1 MKKSIF
7 SFLNAVLI
15 SVFFFISCASA
26 PKAEEQIPEEVLED
40 VNTVEDVIQE
50 ATTVDNSS
58 ALEQADLA
66 RQAAIDAKADKV
78 APIQFAATDA
88 LLKTL
93 QAQAETGID
102 VSIGLKDVQTR
113 YEALEKYAKAM
124 DAKSRVDELEFAS
137 YDQASYDKGTQAI
150 ADLQNLFSETNIL
163 SSAML
168 EKANEAYSSFNSVL
182 IGAFKK
188 LAKEERIGAFAAKKD
203 ADSVKAAV
211 AEKDSYGKAVE
222 DFKKGDSNYAMQNPE
237 AALKNYQSAKGQ
249 FEVLFKTVSEKREAA
264 QKAMEAAKNAVLET
278 QNYAATADKEAPLT
292 GEEVQG
298 IESEDAV
305 LLEVETFADPKAAEV
320 ELSETISEEP
330 IVEETSVSEEV
341 VTTEETTTNEVTET
355 VTEEITVTEEVTTTE
370 TSTVTEETT
379 TTEETTVSEVE
390 TTSENTVIVTDEP
403 EVTEVENSEN
413 LADEKEAE

>member
-1 MKKSIF
+1 M
-7 SFLNAVLI
+7 
-15 SVFFFISCASA
+15 
-26 PKAEEQIPEEVLED
+26 
-40 VNTVEDVIQE
+40 
-50 ATTVDNSS
+50 
-58 ALEQADLA
+58 
-66 RQAAIDAKADKV
+66 
-78 APIQFAATDA
+78 
-88 LLKTL
+88 
-93 QAQAETGID
+93 QAQAETGVD

-124 DAKSRVDELEFAS
+124 DAKARVDELGFAS
-137 YDQASYDKGTQAI
+137 YDQATYDKGNQAI

-188 LAKEERIGAFAAKKD
+188 LAKEERNGAFAAKKD

-211 AEKDSYGKAVE
+211 AEKAAYGKAVE

-278 QNYAATADKEAPLT
+278 QNYAANADKEAPLT

-320 ELSETISEEP
+320 ELSETISEEV
-330 IVEETSVSEEV
+330 ISEEATV
-341 VTTEETTTNEVTET
+341 SDEVTA
-355 VTEEITVTEEVTTTE
+355 
-370 TSTVTEETT
+370 
-379 TTEETTVSEVE
+379 TEETTVSEVE
-390 TTSENTVIVTDEP
+390 TTSESTAVVTDEP

>member
-1 MKKSIF
+1 MKKSVF
-7 SFLNAVLI
+7 SFFNVILI

-26 PKAEEQIPEEVLED
+26 PKAEEQLPEEVLED
-40 VNTVEDVIQE
+40 VNAVEDVIE
-50 ATTVDNSS
+50 EVTTVDNSS

-66 RQAAIDAKADKV
+66 RQAAIDANADKV

-93 QAQAETGID
+93 QAQAETGVD

-124 DAKSRVDELEFAS
+124 DAKARVDELGFAS
-137 YDQASYDKGTQAI
+137 YDQTSYDKGTQAI

-188 LAKEERIGAFAAKKD
+188 LAKEERNGAFAAKKD

-264 QKAMEAAKNAVLET
+264 QKAMEAARNAVLET

-298 IESEDAV
+298 IEAEDAV
-305 LLEVETFADPKAAEV
+305 LLEAETFADPKAAEV

-341 VTTEETTTNEVTET
+341 VTTEETT
-355 VTEEITVTEEVTTTE
+355 
-370 TSTVTEETT
+370 
-379 TTEETTVSEVE
+379 VSEVE
-390 TTSENTVIVTDEP
+390 TTSENTAVVTDEP
-403 EVTEVENSEN
+403 EVTEVENLEN

>member
-1 MKKSIF
+1 MKKSVF
-7 SFLNAVLI
+7 SFFNVILI

-26 PKAEEQIPEEVLED
+26 PKAEEQLPEEVLED
-40 VNTVEDVIQE
+40 VNAVEDVIE
-50 ATTVDNSS
+50 EVTTVDNSS

-66 RQAAIDAKADKV
+66 RQAAIDANADKV

-93 QAQAETGID
+93 QAQAETGVD

-124 DAKSRVDELEFAS
+124 DTKARVDELGFAS
-137 YDQASYDKGTQAI
+137 YDQASYDKGNQAI

-188 LAKEERIGAFAAKKD
+188 LAKEERNGAFAAKRD

-211 AEKDSYGKAVE
+211 AEKAAYGKAVE

-278 QNYAATADKEAPLT
+278 QNYAANADKEAPLT

-305 LLEVETFADPKAAEV
+305 LLDVETFADPKAAEV
-320 ELSETISEEP
+320 EISETISEE
-330 IVEETSVSEEV
+330 VLSEEA
-341 VTTEETTTNEVTET
+341 T
-355 VTEEITVTEEVTTTE
+355 ISDEVTTTE
-370 TSTVTEETT
+370 VET
-379 TTEETTVSEVE
+379 TTEEVTVSEVE
-390 TTSENTVIVTDEP
+390 TTSENTAVVTDEP

>member
-1 MKKSIF
+1 MKKSVF

-40 VNTVEDVIQE
+40 VIQE
-50 ATTVDNSS
+50 TTTVDNSS

-78 APIQFAATDA
+78 APVQFAATDA

-124 DAKSRVDELEFAS
+124 DAKSRVDELGFAS
-137 YDQASYDKGTQAI
+137 YDQATYDKGNQAI

-341 VTTEETTTNEVTET
+341 ATEVTEEVVTTEET
-355 VTEEITVTEEVTTTE
+355 ITTE
-370 TSTVTEETT
+370 TTTVTEETT
-379 TTEETTVSEVE
+379 TVTEETTVSEVE

>member
-1 MKKSIF
+1 MKKSVF
-7 SFLNAVLI
+7 SFFNVILI

-26 PKAEEQIPEEVLED
+26 PKAEEQLPEEVLED
-40 VNTVEDVIQE
+40 VNAVEDVIE
-50 ATTVDNSS
+50 EVTTVDNSS

-66 RQAAIDAKADKV
+66 RQAAIDANADKV

-93 QAQAETGID
+93 QAQAETGVD

-124 DAKSRVDELEFAS
+124 DAKARVDELGFAS

-168 EKANEAYSSFNSVL
+168 EKANEAYSSFNTVL

-188 LAKEERIGAFAAKKD
+188 LAKEERNGAFAAKKD

-264 QKAMEAAKNAVLET
+264 QKAMEAARNAVLET

-298 IESEDAV
+298 IEAEDAV
-305 LLEVETFADPKAAEV
+305 LLEAETFADPKAAEV

-341 VTTEETTTNEVTET
+341 VTTEETT
-355 VTEEITVTEEVTTTE
+355 
-370 TSTVTEETT
+370 
-379 TTEETTVSEVE
+379 VSEVE
-390 TTSENTVIVTDEP
+390 TTSENTAVVTDEP
-403 EVTEVENSEN
+403 EVTEVENLEN

>member
-1 MKKSIF
+1 MLDFGKCCKIVALIKVIWRIILKKSVF
-7 SFLNAVLI
+7 SFFNVILI

-26 PKAEEQIPEEVLED
+26 PKAEEQLPEEVLED
-40 VNTVEDVIQE
+40 VNAVEDVIE
-50 ATTVDNSS
+50 EVTTVDNSS

-124 DAKSRVDELEFAS
+124 DAKARVDELGFAS
-137 YDQASYDKGTQAI
+137 YDQATYDKGCQTI

-188 LAKEERIGAFAAKKD
+188 LAKEERNGAFVAKKD

-211 AEKDSYGKAVE
+211 AEKAAYGKAVE

-237 AALKNYQSAKGQ
+237 AALKNYQSAKEQ

-298 IESEDAV
+298 IEAEDAV

-320 ELSETISEEP
+320 ELSESISEDAP
-330 IVEETSVSEEV
+330 
-341 VTTEETTTNEVTET
+341 
-355 VTEEITVTEEVTTTE
+355 VTEEVETTE
-370 TSTVTEETT
+370 EAPVTEETE
-379 TTEETTVSEVE
+379 TTEVVTEEA
-390 TTSENTVIVTDEP
+390 TSENTTVVTDEP
-403 EVTEVENSEN
+403 EVTEVENPEN
-413 LADEKEAE
+413 LTDEMEAE

>member
-1 MKKSIF
+1 MKKSVF
-7 SFLNAVLI
+7 SFFNVILI

-26 PKAEEQIPEEVLED
+26 PKAEEQLPEEVLED
-40 VNTVEDVIQE
+40 VNAVEDVIE
-50 ATTVDNSS
+50 EVTTVDNSS

-66 RQAAIDAKADKV
+66 RQAAIDANADKV

-93 QAQAETGID
+93 QAQAETGVD

-124 DAKSRVDELEFAS
+124 DAKARVDELGFAS

-188 LAKEERIGAFAAKKD
+188 LAKEERNGAFAAKKD

-211 AEKDSYGKAVE
+211 AEKAAYGKAVE

-298 IESEDAV
+298 IEAEDAV

-341 VTTEETTTNEVTET
+341 VTTEETTVSEEVATEVTET
-355 VTEEITVTEEVTTTE
+355 VTED
-370 TSTVTEETT
+370 
-379 TTEETTVSEVE
+379 
-390 TTSENTVIVTDEP
+390 TTSENTAVVTDEP

>member
-1 MKKSIF
+1 MKKSVF

-26 PKAEEQIPEEVLED
+26 PKAEEQIPEEVL
-40 VNTVEDVIQE
+40 EDVIQE

-78 APIQFAATDA
+78 APVQFAATDA

-93 QAQAETGID
+93 QAQAETGVD

-124 DAKSRVDELEFAS
+124 DAKSRVDELGFAS
-137 YDQASYDKGTQAI
+137 YDQATYDKGNQAI

-188 LAKEERIGAFAAKKD
+188 LAKEERIGAFSAKKD

-237 AALKNYQSAKGQ
+237 AALKSYQSAKGQ

-305 LLEVETFADPKAAEV
+305 LLEAETFADPKAAEV
-320 ELSETISEEP
+320 ELSETISEEV
-330 IVEETSVSEEV
+330 ISEEATISDEV
-341 VTTEETTTNEVTET
+341 TTTEVETTTEETTTV
-355 VTEEITVTEEVTTTE
+355 
-370 TSTVTEETT
+370 SEETT

>member
-1 MKKSIF
+1 MKKSVF
-7 SFLNAVLI
+7 SFFNVILI

-26 PKAEEQIPEEVLED
+26 PKAEEQLPEEVLED
-40 VNTVEDVIQE
+40 VNAVEDVIE
-50 ATTVDNSS
+50 EVTTVDNSS

-66 RQAAIDAKADKV
+66 RQAAIDANADKV

-93 QAQAETGID
+93 QAQAETGVD

-124 DAKSRVDELEFAS
+124 DAKARVDELGFAS
-137 YDQASYDKGTQAI
+137 YDQATYDKGTQAI

-188 LAKEERIGAFAAKKD
+188 LAKEERNGAFAAKKD

-211 AEKDSYGKAVE
+211 AEKAAYGKAVE

-305 LLEVETFADPKAAEV
+305 LLEAETFADPKAAEV

-341 VTTEETTTNEVTET
+341 ATE
-355 VTEEITVTEEVTTTE
+355 VTEEV
-370 TSTVTEETT
+370 V

-390 TTSENTVIVTDEP
+390 TTSENTVVVTDEP

>member
-1 MKKSIF
+1 MKKSVF

-26 PKAEEQIPEEVLED
+26 PKAEEQLPEEVLED
-40 VNTVEDVIQE
+40 VNTVEDVIE
-50 ATTVDNSS
+50 EVTTVDNSS

-66 RQAAIDAKADKV
+66 RQAAIDANADKV

-93 QAQAETGID
+93 QAQAETGVD

-124 DAKSRVDELEFAS
+124 DAKSRVDELGFAS
-137 YDQASYDKGTQAI
+137 YDQATYDKGNQAI

-188 LAKEERIGAFAAKKD
+188 LAKEERNGAFAAKKD

-211 AEKDSYGKAVE
+211 AEKAAYGKAVE

-237 AALKNYQSAKGQ
+237 AALNNYQSAKGQ

-298 IESEDAV
+298 IEAEDAV
-305 LLEVETFADPKAAEV
+305 LLEAETFADPKAAEV
-320 ELSETISEEP
+320 ELSETISEEA

-341 VTTEETTTNEVTET
+341 ATEVTTTEVETT
-355 VTEEITVTEEVTTTE
+355 TEEITVTEEVTTTE
-370 TSTVTEETT
+370 TTTV
-379 TTEETTVSEVE
+379 TEETTVSEVE
-390 TTSENTVIVTDEP
+390 TTSENTVVVTDEP

-413 LADEKEAE
+413 LAGEKEAE

>member
-1 MKKSIF
+1 MKKSVF
-7 SFLNAVLI
+7 SFFNVILI

-26 PKAEEQIPEEVLED
+26 PKAEEQLPEEVLED
-40 VNTVEDVIQE
+40 VNAVEEI
-50 ATTVDNSS
+50 TTVDNSN

-124 DAKSRVDELEFAS
+124 DAKARVDELGFAS
-137 YDQASYDKGTQAI
+137 YDQATYDKGTQAI

-188 LAKEERIGAFAAKKD
+188 LAKEERNGAFAAKKD

-211 AEKDSYGKAVE
+211 AEKAAYGKAVE

-278 QNYAATADKEAPLT
+278 QNYAANADKEAPLT

-298 IESEDAV
+298 IEAEDAV

-320 ELSETISEEP
+320 ELSESISEDAP
-330 IVEETSVSEEV
+330 
-341 VTTEETTTNEVTET
+341 
-355 VTEEITVTEEVTTTE
+355 VTEEVE
-370 TSTVTEETT
+370 
-379 TTEETTVSEVE
+379 TTEEAPATEEVE
-390 TTSENTVIVTDEP
+390 TTEVVTEEATSENTTVVTDEP
-403 EVTEVENSEN
+403 EVTEVENPEN
-413 LADEKEAE
+413 LTDEMEAE

>member
-1 MKKSIF
+1 MKKSVF
-7 SFLNAVLI
+7 SFFNVILI

-40 VNTVEDVIQE
+40 VIQE
-50 ATTVDNSS
+50 TTTVDNSS

-66 RQAAIDAKADKV
+66 RQAAIDAKADKI
-78 APIQFAATDA
+78 APVQFAATDA

-124 DAKSRVDELEFAS
+124 DAKSRVDELGFAS

-320 ELSETISEEP
+320 ELSETISEEVIP
-330 IVEETSVSEEV
+330 EEATISDE
-341 VTTEETTTNEVTET
+341 VTTTEVETT
-355 VTEEITVTEEVTTTE
+355 TEEITVTEEVTTTE
-370 TSTVTEETT
+370 TTTVSEETT
-379 TTEETTVSEVE
+379 TTDETTVSEVE

-403 EVTEVENSEN
+403 EVTEVENLEN

>member
-1 MKKSIF
+1 MKKSVF
-7 SFLNAVLI
+7 SFFNVILI

-26 PKAEEQIPEEVLED
+26 PKAEEQLPEEVLED
-40 VNTVEDVIQE
+40 VNAVEEVIE
-50 ATTVDNSS
+50 EVTTVDNSS

-93 QAQAETGID
+93 QAQAETGVD

-124 DAKSRVDELEFAS
+124 DAKARVDELGFAS

-188 LAKEERIGAFAAKKD
+188 LAKEERNGAFAAKKD

-211 AEKDSYGKAVE
+211 AEKAAYGKAVE

-264 QKAMEAAKNAVLET
+264 QKAMEAARNAVLET

-298 IESEDAV
+298 IEAEDAV
-305 LLEVETFADPKAAEV
+305 LLEAETFADPKAAEV

-341 VTTEETTTNEVTET
+341 VTTEETT
-355 VTEEITVTEEVTTTE
+355 
-370 TSTVTEETT
+370 
-379 TTEETTVSEVE
+379 VSEVE
-390 TTSENTVIVTDEP
+390 TTSENTAVVTDEP
-403 EVTEVENSEN
+403 EVTEVENLEN

>member
-1 MKKSIF
+1 MKKSVF
-7 SFLNAVLI
+7 SFFNVILI

-26 PKAEEQIPEEVLED
+26 PKAEEQLPEEVLED
-40 VNTVEDVIQE
+40 VNTVEDVIE
-50 ATTVDNSS
+50 EVTTVDNSS

-93 QAQAETGID
+93 QAQAETGVD

-124 DAKSRVDELEFAS
+124 DAKARVDELGFAS
-137 YDQASYDKGTQAI
+137 YDQASYDKGNQAI

-278 QNYAATADKEAPLT
+278 QNYAANADKEAPLT

-341 VTTEETTTNEVTET
+341 ATE
-355 VTEEITVTEEVTTTE
+355 VTEEVATE
-370 TSTVTEETT
+370 VTEEVV

-390 TTSENTVIVTDEP
+390 TTSENTVVVTDEP

>member
-1 MKKSIF
+1 MKKSVF
-7 SFLNAVLI
+7 SFFNVILI

-26 PKAEEQIPEEVLED
+26 PKAEEQLPEEVLED
-40 VNTVEDVIQE
+40 VNAVEDVIE
-50 ATTVDNSS
+50 EVTTVDNSS

-66 RQAAIDAKADKV
+66 RQAAIDANADKV

-93 QAQAETGID
+93 QAQAETGVD

-124 DAKSRVDELEFAS
+124 DAKARVDELGFAS

-188 LAKEERIGAFAAKKD
+188 LAKEERNGAFAAKKD

-298 IESEDAV
+298 IEAEDAV
-305 LLEVETFADPKAAEV
+305 LLEAETFADPKAAEV

-341 VTTEETTTNEVTET
+341 A
-355 VTEEITVTEEVTTTE
+355 TEEITVTEEVTTTE
-370 TSTVTEETT
+370 TTTVTEEATI
-379 TTEETTVSEVE
+379 SEVE
-390 TTSENTVIVTDEP
+390 TTSENTVVVTDEP

>member
-1 MKKSIF
+1 MKKSLF
-7 SFLNAVLI
+7 SFFNVILI

-26 PKAEEQIPEEVLED
+26 PKAEEQLPEEVLED
-40 VNTVEDVIQE
+40 VNAVEDVIE
-50 ATTVDNSS
+50 EVTTVDNSS

-93 QAQAETGID
+93 QAQAETGVD

-124 DAKSRVDELEFAS
+124 DAKARVDELGFAS

-188 LAKEERIGAFAAKKD
+188 LAKEERNGAFAAKKD

-211 AEKDSYGKAVE
+211 AEKAAYGKAVE

-264 QKAMEAAKNAVLET
+264 QKAMEAARNAVLET

-298 IESEDAV
+298 IEAEDAV
-305 LLEVETFADPKAAEV
+305 LLEAETFADPKAAEV

-341 VTTEETTTNEVTET
+341 VTTEETT
-355 VTEEITVTEEVTTTE
+355 
-370 TSTVTEETT
+370 
-379 TTEETTVSEVE
+379 VSEVE
-390 TTSENTVIVTDEP
+390 TTSENTAVVTDEP
-403 EVTEVENSEN
+403 EVTEVENLEN

>member
-1 MKKSIF
+1 MKKSVF
-7 SFLNAVLI
+7 SFFNVILI

-26 PKAEEQIPEEVLED
+26 PKAEEQLPEEVLED
-40 VNTVEDVIQE
+40 VNAVEDVIE
-50 ATTVDNSS
+50 EVTTVDNSS

-66 RQAAIDAKADKV
+66 RQAAIDANADKV

-124 DAKSRVDELEFAS
+124 DAKARVDELGFAS

-188 LAKEERIGAFAAKKD
+188 LAKEERNGAFAAKKD

-298 IESEDAV
+298 IEAEDAV
-305 LLEVETFADPKAAEV
+305 LLEAETFADPKAAEV

-341 VTTEETTTNEVTET
+341 VTTEETT
-355 VTEEITVTEEVTTTE
+355 
-370 TSTVTEETT
+370 
-379 TTEETTVSEVE
+379 VSEVE
-390 TTSENTVIVTDEP
+390 TTSENTAVVTDEP
-403 EVTEVENSEN
+403 EVTEVENLEN

>member
-1 MKKSIF
+1 MVALIKVIWRIILKKSVF
-7 SFLNAVLI
+7 SFFNVILI

-26 PKAEEQIPEEVLED
+26 PKAEEQLPEEVLED
-40 VNTVEDVIQE
+40 VNAVEDVIQE
-50 ATTVDNSS
+50 VTTVDNSS

-66 RQAAIDAKADKV
+66 RQAAIDANADKV

-93 QAQAETGID
+93 QAQAETGVD

-124 DAKSRVDELEFAS
+124 DAKARVDELGFAS

-188 LAKEERIGAFAAKKD
+188 LAKEERNGAFAAKKD

-298 IESEDAV
+298 IEAEDAV

-341 VTTEETTTNEVTET
+341 VTTEETT
-355 VTEEITVTEEVTTTE
+355 
-370 TSTVTEETT
+370 
-379 TTEETTVSEVE
+379 VSEVE
-390 TTSENTVIVTDEP
+390 TTSENTVVVTDEP

-413 LADEKEAE
+413 LAGEKEAE

>member
-1 MKKSIF
+1 MKKSVF
-7 SFLNAVLI
+7 SFFNVILI

-26 PKAEEQIPEEVLED
+26 PKAEEQLPEEVLED

-50 ATTVDNSS
+50 VTTVDNSS

-66 RQAAIDAKADKV
+66 RQAAIDANADKV

-93 QAQAETGID
+93 QAQAETGVD

-124 DAKSRVDELEFAS
+124 DAKARVDELGFAS
-137 YDQASYDKGTQAI
+137 YDQATYDKGCQAI

-188 LAKEERIGAFAAKKD
+188 LAKEERNGAFATKRD

-211 AEKDSYGKAVE
+211 AEKAAYGKAVE

-278 QNYAATADKEAPLT
+278 QNYAANADKEAPLT

-320 ELSETISEEP
+320 ELSETISEEA

-341 VTTEETTTNEVTET
+341 
-355 VTEEITVTEEVTTTE
+355 TTTE
-370 TSTVTEETT
+370 ITTV
-379 TTEETTVSEVE
+379 TEETTVSEVE
-390 TTSENTVIVTDEP
+390 TTSENTAVVTDEP

>member
-124 DAKSRVDELEFAS
+124 DAKSRVDELGFAS
-137 YDQASYDKGTQAI
+137 YDQATYDKGNQAI
-150 ADLQNLFSETNIL
+150 VDLQNLFSETNIL

-168 EKANEAYSSFNSVL
+168 EKVNEAYSSFNSVL

-188 LAKEERIGAFAAKKD
+188 LAKEERNGAFVAKRD

-211 AEKDSYGKAVE
+211 AEKAAYGKAVE
-222 DFKKGDSNYAMQNPE
+222 DFKKGDSNYAMQNSE

-341 VTTEETTTNEVTET
+341 ATEVTE
-355 VTEEITVTEEVTTTE
+355 TVTEEVTTTE

-403 EVTEVENSEN
+403 EVTEVENLEN

>member
-1 MKKSIF
+1 MKKSVF
-7 SFLNAVLI
+7 SFFNVILI

-26 PKAEEQIPEEVLED
+26 PKAEEQLPEEVLED

-50 ATTVDNSS
+50 VTTVDNSS

-66 RQAAIDAKADKV
+66 RQAAIDANADKV

-124 DAKSRVDELEFAS
+124 DAKARVDELGFAS

-188 LAKEERIGAFAAKKD
+188 LAKEERNGAFAAKRD

-211 AEKDSYGKAVE
+211 AEKAAYGKAVE

-237 AALKNYQSAKGQ
+237 SALKNYQSAKGQ

-305 LLEVETFADPKAAEV
+305 LLEAETFADPKAAEV

-341 VTTEETTTNEVTET
+341 VTTEE
-355 VTEEITVTEEVTTTE
+355 ITV
-370 TSTVTEETT
+370 
-379 TTEETTVSEVE
+379 TEETTVSEVE
-390 TTSENTVIVTDEP
+390 TTSENTAVVTDEP

>member
-1 MKKSIF
+1 MKKSVF
-7 SFLNAVLI
+7 SFFNAVLI

-26 PKAEEQIPEEVLED
+26 PKAEEQLPEEVLED
-40 VNTVEDVIQE
+40 VNTVEDVIE
-50 ATTVDNSS
+50 EVTTVDNSS

-66 RQAAIDAKADKV
+66 RQAAIDANADKV

-93 QAQAETGID
+93 QAQAETGVD

-124 DAKSRVDELEFAS
+124 DAKARVDELGFAS
-137 YDQASYDKGTQAI
+137 YDQATYDKGNQAI

-188 LAKEERIGAFAAKKD
+188 LAKEERNGAFAAKRD

-211 AEKDSYGKAVE
+211 AEKAAYGKAVE

-298 IESEDAV
+298 IEAEDAV
-305 LLEVETFADPKAAEV
+305 LLEAETFADPKAAEV

-341 VTTEETTTNEVTET
+341 ATEVTTTEVETT
-355 VTEEITVTEEVTTTE
+355 TEEITVTEEVTTTE
-370 TSTVTEETT
+370 TTTV
-379 TTEETTVSEVE
+379 TEETTVSEVE
-390 TTSENTVIVTDEP
+390 TTSENTVVVTDEP

-413 LADEKEAE
+413 LAGEKEAE

>member
-1 MKKSIF
+1 MKKSVF
-7 SFLNAVLI
+7 SFFNVILI

-26 PKAEEQIPEEVLED
+26 PKAEEQLPEEVLED
-40 VNTVEDVIQE
+40 VNTVEDVIE
-50 ATTVDNSS
+50 EVTTVDNSS

-66 RQAAIDAKADKV
+66 RQAAIDANADKV

-93 QAQAETGID
+93 QAQAETGVD

-124 DAKSRVDELEFAS
+124 DTKARVDELGFAS
-137 YDQASYDKGTQAI
+137 YDQASYDKGNQAI

-188 LAKEERIGAFAAKKD
+188 LAKEERNGAFAAKRD

-211 AEKDSYGKAVE
+211 AEKAAYGKAVE

-278 QNYAATADKEAPLT
+278 QNYAANADKEAPLT

-305 LLEVETFADPKAAEV
+305 LLDVETFADPKAAEV
-320 ELSETISEEP
+320 EISETISEE
-330 IVEETSVSEEV
+330 VLSEEA
-341 VTTEETTTNEVTET
+341 T
-355 VTEEITVTEEVTTTE
+355 ISDEVTTTE
-370 TSTVTEETT
+370 VET
-379 TTEETTVSEVE
+379 TTEEVTVSEVE
-390 TTSENTVIVTDEP
+390 TTSENTAVVTDEP

>member
-1 MKKSIF
+1 MKKSVF
-7 SFLNAVLI
+7 SFFNVILI

-26 PKAEEQIPEEVLED
+26 PKAEEQLPEEVLED
-40 VNTVEDVIQE
+40 VNAVEDVIE
-50 ATTVDNSS
+50 EVSTVDNSS

-93 QAQAETGID
+93 QAQAETGVD

-124 DAKSRVDELEFAS
+124 DAKARVDELGFAS
-137 YDQASYDKGTQAI
+137 YDQTSYDKGTQAI

-188 LAKEERIGAFAAKKD
+188 LAKEERNGAFAAKKD

-211 AEKDSYGKAVE
+211 AEKAAYGKAVE

-298 IESEDAV
+298 IEAEDAV
-305 LLEVETFADPKAAEV
+305 LLEAETFADPKAAEV

-341 VTTEETTTNEVTET
+341 VTTEETT
-355 VTEEITVTEEVTTTE
+355 
-370 TSTVTEETT
+370 
-379 TTEETTVSEVE
+379 VSEVE
-390 TTSENTVIVTDEP
+390 TTSENTAVVTDEP
-403 EVTEVENSEN
+403 EVTEVENLEN
-413 LADEKEAE
+413 LAGEKEAE

>member
-1 MKKSIF
+1 MKKSLI
-7 SFLNAVLI
+7 SFFNVILI
-15 SVFFFISCASA
+15 SVFFFVSCASA
-26 PKAEEQIPEEVLED
+26 PKAEEQLPEEVLED
-40 VNTVEDVIQE
+40 VNAVEEI
-50 ATTVDNSS
+50 TTVDNSS

-124 DAKSRVDELEFAS
+124 DSKARVDELGFAS
-137 YDQASYDKGTQAI
+137 YDQATYDKGTQAI

-188 LAKEERIGAFAAKKD
+188 LAKEERNGAFSAKKD

-211 AEKDSYGKAVE
+211 AEKAAYGKAVE

-278 QNYAATADKEAPLT
+278 QNYAANADKEAPLT

-320 ELSETISEEP
+320 ELSESISEDAP
-330 IVEETSVSEEV
+330 
-341 VTTEETTTNEVTET
+341 
-355 VTEEITVTEEVTTTE
+355 VTEEVETTE
-370 TSTVTEETT
+370 EASATEETETTEVVTEEA
-379 TTEETTVSEVE
+379 
-390 TTSENTVIVTDEP
+390 TSENTTVVTDEP
-403 EVTEVENSEN
+403 EVTEVENPEN
-413 LADEKEAE
+413 LTDEMEAE

>member
-1 MKKSIF
+1 MKKSVF
-7 SFLNAVLI
+7 SFFNVILI

-26 PKAEEQIPEEVLED
+26 PKAEEQLPEEVLED
-40 VNTVEDVIQE
+40 VNAVEDVIE
-50 ATTVDNSS
+50 EVTTVDNSS

-66 RQAAIDAKADKV
+66 RQAAIDANADKV

-93 QAQAETGID
+93 QAQAETGVD

-124 DAKSRVDELEFAS
+124 DAKARVDELGFAS
-137 YDQASYDKGTQAI
+137 YDQTSYDKGTQAI

-188 LAKEERIGAFAAKKD
+188 LAKEERNGAFAAKKD

-298 IESEDAV
+298 IEAEDAV
-305 LLEVETFADPKAAEV
+305 LLEAETFADPKAAEV

-341 VTTEETTTNEVTET
+341 VTTEETT
-355 VTEEITVTEEVTTTE
+355 
-370 TSTVTEETT
+370 
-379 TTEETTVSEVE
+379 VSEVE
-390 TTSENTVIVTDEP
+390 TTSENTAVVTDEP
-403 EVTEVENSEN
+403 EVTEVENLEN

>member
-1 MKKSIF
+1 MIKVIWRIILKKSLF
-7 SFLNAVLI
+7 SFFNVILI

-26 PKAEEQIPEEVLED
+26 PKAEEQLPEEVLED
-40 VNTVEDVIQE
+40 VNAVEDVIE
-50 ATTVDNSS
+50 DVTTVDNSS

-124 DAKSRVDELEFAS
+124 DAKNRVDELGFAS
-137 YDQASYDKGTQAI
+137 YDQATYDKGTQAI

-188 LAKEERIGAFAAKKD
+188 LAKEERNGAFSAKKD

-211 AEKDSYGKAVE
+211 AEKAAYGKAVE

-237 AALKNYQSAKGQ
+237 AALKNYQSAKEQ

-320 ELSETISEEP
+320 ELSESISEDAP
-330 IVEETSVSEEV
+330 
-341 VTTEETTTNEVTET
+341 
-355 VTEEITVTEEVTTTE
+355 VTEEVETTE
-370 TSTVTEETT
+370 EVSATEETETTEVVTEEA
-379 TTEETTVSEVE
+379 
-390 TTSENTVIVTDEP
+390 TSENTTVVTDEP
-403 EVTEVENSEN
+403 EVTEVENPEN
-413 LADEKEAE
+413 LTDEMEAE

>member
-1 MKKSIF
+1 MKKSVF
-7 SFLNAVLI
+7 SFFNVILI

-26 PKAEEQIPEEVLED
+26 PKAEEQLPEEVLED
-40 VNTVEDVIQE
+40 VNAVEDVIE
-50 ATTVDNSS
+50 EVTTVDNSS

-66 RQAAIDAKADKV
+66 RQAAIDANADKV

-93 QAQAETGID
+93 QAQAETGVD

-124 DAKSRVDELEFAS
+124 DAKARVDELEFAS
-137 YDQASYDKGTQAI
+137 YDQATYDKGTQAI

-188 LAKEERIGAFAAKKD
+188 LAKEERNGAFAAKKD

-264 QKAMEAAKNAVLET
+264 QKAMEAARNAVLET

-298 IESEDAV
+298 IEAEDAV
-305 LLEVETFADPKAAEV
+305 LLEAETFADPKAAEV
-320 ELSETISEEP
+320 ELSETISEEVIP
-330 IVEETSVSEEV
+330 EEATISDE
-341 VTTEETTTNEVTET
+341 VTTTEVETT
-355 VTEEITVTEEVTTTE
+355 TEEITVTEEVTTTE
-370 TSTVTEETT
+370 TTTV
-379 TTEETTVSEVE
+379 TEETTVSEVE
-390 TTSENTVIVTDEP
+390 TTSENTAVVTDEP

-413 LADEKEAE
+413 LAGEKEAE

>member
-1 MKKSIF
+1 MKKSVF
-7 SFLNAVLI
+7 SFFNAVLI

-26 PKAEEQIPEEVLED
+26 PKAEEQLPEEVLED
-40 VNTVEDVIQE
+40 VNTVEDVIE
-50 ATTVDNSS
+50 EVTTVDNSS

-66 RQAAIDAKADKV
+66 RQAAIDANADKV

-93 QAQAETGID
+93 QAQAETGVD

-124 DAKSRVDELEFAS
+124 DAKSRVDELGFAS
-137 YDQASYDKGTQAI
+137 YDQATYDKGNQAI

-188 LAKEERIGAFAAKKD
+188 LAKEERNGAFAAKKD

-211 AEKDSYGKAVE
+211 AEKAAYGKAVE

-237 AALKNYQSAKGQ
+237 SALKNYQSAKGQ

-278 QNYAATADKEAPLT
+278 QNYAANADKEAPLT

-320 ELSETISEEP
+320 ELSETISEEA

-341 VTTEETTTNEVTET
+341 
-355 VTEEITVTEEVTTTE
+355 TTTE
-370 TSTVTEETT
+370 ITTV
-379 TTEETTVSEVE
+379 TEETTVSEVE
-390 TTSENTVIVTDEP
+390 TTSENTAVVTDEP
-403 EVTEVENSEN
+403 EVTEVENLEN

>member
-1 MKKSIF
+1 MKKSVF

-26 PKAEEQIPEEVLED
+26 PKAEEQLPEEVLED
-40 VNTVEDVIQE
+40 VNAVEDVIE
-50 ATTVDNSS
+50 EVTTVDNSS

-66 RQAAIDAKADKV
+66 RQAAIDANADKV

-93 QAQAETGID
+93 QAQAETGVD

-124 DAKSRVDELEFAS
+124 DAKARVDELGFAS

-188 LAKEERIGAFAAKKD
+188 LAKEERNGAFAAKKD

-278 QNYAATADKEAPLT
+278 QNYAANADKEAPLT

-298 IESEDAV
+298 IEAEDAV

-320 ELSETISEEP
+320 ELSETISEEV
-330 IVEETSVSEEV
+330 ISEEATV
-341 VTTEETTTNEVTET
+341 SDEVTA
-355 VTEEITVTEEVTTTE
+355 
-370 TSTVTEETT
+370 
-379 TTEETTVSEVE
+379 TEETTVSEVE
-390 TTSENTVIVTDEP
+390 TTSESTAVVTDEP

>member
-1 MKKSIF
+1 MKKSLF
-7 SFLNAVLI
+7 SFFNVILI

-26 PKAEEQIPEEVLED
+26 PKAEEQLPEEVLED
-40 VNTVEDVIQE
+40 VNAVEDVIE
-50 ATTVDNSS
+50 DVTTVDNSS

-124 DAKSRVDELEFAS
+124 DAKNRVDELGFAS
-137 YDQASYDKGTQAI
+137 YDQATYDKGTQAI

-188 LAKEERIGAFAAKKD
+188 LAKEERNGAFSAKKD

-211 AEKDSYGKAVE
+211 AEKAAYGKAVE

-237 AALKNYQSAKGQ
+237 AALKNYQSAKEQ

-320 ELSETISEEP
+320 ELSESISEDAP
-330 IVEETSVSEEV
+330 
-341 VTTEETTTNEVTET
+341 
-355 VTEEITVTEEVTTTE
+355 VTEEVETTE
-370 TSTVTEETT
+370 EVSATEETETTEVVTEEA
-379 TTEETTVSEVE
+379 
-390 TTSENTVIVTDEP
+390 TSENTTVVTDEP
-403 EVTEVENSEN
+403 EVTEVENPEN
-413 LADEKEAE
+413 LTDEMEAE

>member
-1 MKKSIF
+1 MKKSVF
-7 SFLNAVLI
+7 SFFNVILI

-26 PKAEEQIPEEVLED
+26 PKAEEQLPEEVLED

-50 ATTVDNSS
+50 VTTVDNSS

-93 QAQAETGID
+93 QAQAETGVD

-124 DAKSRVDELEFAS
+124 DAKARVDELGFAS

-188 LAKEERIGAFAAKKD
+188 LAKEERNGAFAAKKD

-211 AEKDSYGKAVE
+211 AEKAAYGKAVE

-298 IESEDAV
+298 IEAEDAV
-305 LLEVETFADPKAAEV
+305 LLEAETFADPKAAEV

-330 IVEETSVSEEV
+330 IVEETSV
-341 VTTEETTTNEVTET
+341 
-355 VTEEITVTEEVTTTE
+355 TEEVTTTE
-370 TSTVTEETT
+370 TTTV
-379 TTEETTVSEVE
+379 TEETTVSEVE
-390 TTSENTVIVTDEP
+390 TTSENTVVVTDEP

>member
-1 MKKSIF
+1 
-7 SFLNAVLI
+7 
-15 SVFFFISCASA
+15 
-26 PKAEEQIPEEVLED
+26 
-40 VNTVEDVIQE
+40 
-50 ATTVDNSS
+50 
-58 ALEQADLA
+58 
-66 RQAAIDAKADKV
+66 
-78 APIQFAATDA
+78 
-88 LLKTL
+88 
-93 QAQAETGID
+93 
-102 VSIGLKDVQTR
+102 
-113 YEALEKYAKAM
+113 
-124 DAKSRVDELEFAS
+124 
-137 YDQASYDKGTQAI
+137 
-150 ADLQNLFSETNIL
+150 
-163 SSAML
+163 ML

-188 LAKEERIGAFAAKKD
+188 LAKEERNGAFTAKRD

-211 AEKDSYGKAVE
+211 AEKAAYGKAVE

-298 IESEDAV
+298 IEAEDAV
-305 LLEVETFADPKAAEV
+305 LLEAETFADPKAAEV

-341 VTTEETTTNEVTET
+341 VTTEETT
-355 VTEEITVTEEVTTTE
+355 
-370 TSTVTEETT
+370 
-379 TTEETTVSEVE
+379 VSDVE
-390 TTSENTVIVTDEP
+390 TTSENTVVVTDEP

>member
-1 MKKSIF
+1 MKKSVF
-7 SFLNAVLI
+7 SFFNVILI

-26 PKAEEQIPEEVLED
+26 PKAEEQLPEEVLED
-40 VNTVEDVIQE
+40 VIQE
-50 ATTVDNSS
+50 TTTVDNSS

-66 RQAAIDAKADKV
+66 RQAAIDAKADKI
-78 APIQFAATDA
+78 APVQFAATDA

-124 DAKSRVDELEFAS
+124 DAKSRVDELGFAS
-137 YDQASYDKGTQAI
+137 YDQATYDKGNQAI

-305 LLEVETFADPKAAEV
+305 LLEAETFADPKAAEV

-330 IVEETSVSEEV
+330 IVEEISVSEEVATEVTEEV
-341 VTTEETTTNEVTET
+341 VTTEETTT
-355 VTEEITVTEEVTTTE
+355 TTE
-370 TSTVTEETT
+370 TTTV
-379 TTEETTVSEVE
+379 TEETTVSEVE

>member
-124 DAKSRVDELEFAS
+124 DAKSRVDELGFAS

-379 TTEETTVSEVE
+379 VSEVE

>member
-1 MKKSIF
+1 MKKSVF

-26 PKAEEQIPEEVLED
+26 PKAEEQLPEEVLED
-40 VNTVEDVIQE
+40 VNAVEDVIE
-50 ATTVDNSS
+50 EVTTVDNSS

-93 QAQAETGID
+93 QAQAETGVD

-124 DAKSRVDELEFAS
+124 DAKARVDELGFAS

-188 LAKEERIGAFAAKKD
+188 LAKEERNGAFAAKKD

-278 QNYAATADKEAPLT
+278 QNYAANADKEAPLT

-298 IESEDAV
+298 IEAEDAV

-320 ELSETISEEP
+320 ELSETISEEV
-330 IVEETSVSEEV
+330 ISEEATV
-341 VTTEETTTNEVTET
+341 SDEVTA
-355 VTEEITVTEEVTTTE
+355 
-370 TSTVTEETT
+370 
-379 TTEETTVSEVE
+379 TEETTVSEVE
-390 TTSENTVIVTDEP
+390 TTSESTAVVTDEP

>member
-1 MKKSIF
+1 MKKSVF
-7 SFLNAVLI
+7 SFFNVILI

-26 PKAEEQIPEEVLED
+26 PKAEEQLPEEVLED
-40 VNTVEDVIQE
+40 VNAVEDVIE
-50 ATTVDNSS
+50 EVTTVDNSS

-66 RQAAIDAKADKV
+66 RQAAIDANADKV

-93 QAQAETGID
+93 QAQAETGVD

-124 DAKSRVDELEFAS
+124 DAKARVDELGFAS

-188 LAKEERIGAFAAKKD
+188 LAKEERNGAFAAKKD

-298 IESEDAV
+298 IEAEDAV
-305 LLEVETFADPKAAEV
+305 LLEAETFADPKAAEV
-320 ELSETISEEP
+320 ELSETILEEP

-341 VTTEETTTNEVTET
+341 
-355 VTEEITVTEEVTTTE
+355 TTTE
-370 TSTVTEETT
+370 TTTV
-379 TTEETTVSEVE
+379 TEETTVSEVE
-390 TTSENTVIVTDEP
+390 TTSENTVVVTDEP